1 MSKSRVIL
9 AALALL
15 AATPVMAQEMGGGSM
30 GAEPSYGSGYYGYN
44 DGYYGGSRPGIW
56 PGAVAAGVAG
66 SAAATADGIVT
77 VPLRGAY
84 AYDCRHG
91 TWFHD
96 EQGRR
101 RLCR

>member
-1 MSKSRVIL
+1 MSKPRVIV

-15 AATPVMAQEMGGGSM
+15 AATPAMAQEMGGGSM
-30 GAEPSYGSGYYGYN
+30 GAEPSYGTGYYGYN
-44 DGYYGGSRPGIW
+44 DGYYGANRPGVW
-56 PGAVAAGVAG
+56 PGEVAAGIAG
-66 SAAATADGIVT
+66 SAAAAGAGIVT
-77 VPLRGAY
+77 APLRGAY
-84 AYDCRHG
+84 AYDCQPG

>member
-1 MSKSRVIL
+1 MSKPRVIV

-15 AATPVMAQEMGGGSM
+15 AATPAMAQEMGGGSM
-30 GAEPSYGSGYYGYN
+30 GAEPSYGTGYYGYN
-44 DGYYGGSRPGIW
+44 DGYYGANRPGVW
-56 PGAVAAGVAG
+56 PGDVAAG
-66 SAAATADGIVT
+66 IVT
-77 VPLRGAY
+77 APVRGAY
-84 AYDCRHG
+84 AYDCQPG

>member
-9 AALALL
+9 TALALL

-30 GAEPSYGSGYYGYN
+30 GAEPSYGSGYYGY
-44 DGYYGGSRPGIW
+44 DGENRPGFR

-66 SAAATADGIVT
+66 GAAATAAGIAT
-77 VPLRGAY
+77 APLRGAY
-84 AYDCRHG
+84 AYDCQPG

-96 EQGRR
+96 EEGRR